1 MRNEELAMKNKEYA
15 MQNRIKNKF
24 SQIQAR
30 LRSSA
35 FNFAKILFFLPSL
48 SFADKVVTNAE
59 LQLDNNGW
67 QDDKYIISENITISE
82 RIVISGTVEIY
93 LNEGC
98 TLNATSGIQ
107 VLNGNSLI
115 IDGNGTLI
123 ATGSTDN
130 AGIGG
135 NGGYTNS
142 SGNITINGGNITATG
157 GNNGAGIGG
166 GKTSSLG
173 GICTINGGSV
183 TATGK
188 SAAGIGGGYN
198 GWGDP
203 AYSSSNTVI
212 INSGIIKAIGTGAA
226 AAIGGGGGSYGGNC
240 TKVEI
245 NGGQVYAKSESSN
258 AIGPSSNGNA
268 GEIILGWTKNTDYLD
283 TSASS
288 KGLKYESLTFKND
301 FRLDETVLEPTLVT
315 KDNVDKKK
323 IIPLTYFTV
332 NYLNGY
338 TPVGADTAL
347 YKGLVAK
354 PVSPT
359 KSGYT
364 FACWCKNRSLT
375 TAWDFDTDTV
385 TDDTTLYA
393 KWISDEIKAGCD
405 DFYDYNDG
413 NAVSVTPAVTSSDG
427 TLTLKA
433 GSDYTVTFK
442 KITTDSA
449 GNESTSELS
458 EITAAGKYRAV
469 ITGKGDYNG
478 KECESN
484 NFVIIQN
491 LSGSGTEEDPYKIS
505 SLSDWSVIET
515 NLASGISYE
524 GKYFSLSSDIEL
536 TTSLCA
542 REHPFDGILLGNGF
556 AITASGSSDLSYIFS
571 AIKNATIK
579 NLYTT
584 LTGIAETE
592 KGENTFTSVK
602 LVCTEQKEGINKVI
616 TSSGGQTF
624 YLTGLNV
631 ENLEEVYLISDFE
644 NAIDPV
650 FTLDGETLSYGR
662 DFTVSFINTVT
673 GEAVSRITTYGEYR
687 AIFEGCGS
695 YVGEYTH
702 DFKIPIDKNAV
713 LSVDENGEYFI
724 NLPADG
730 SILDFDATDFEKGF
744 TFKIYD
750 DGGKGGGYFSGM
762 AGNFSANASGFL
774 RIRVKEGY
782 LLQFTGFVATKNKYN
797 YLTIYNGSTVST
809 NDSDIICTKTHGEN
823 TENEYISKLPTMDTK
838 TNSALVYFKGTNA
851 TSQGFE
857 LEVTIIST
865 KTLTANED
873 PYTEGSY
880 YTTFYSEEGNYLVE
894 SDCIIFY
901 ARKNADGKIILE
913 QPHTSIILAGKGVI
927 LKSSKE
933 TITLYETNMTDDYD
947 SLLSGTTEAVEAFDE
962 DIYILSCSQKGGVGF
977 YKWKGS
983 LGANKAYYRSEE

>member
-1 MRNEELAMKNKEYA
+1 MKNKEYA

-48 SFADKVVTNAE
+48 SFADQIITSETTTMEN
-59 LQLDNNGW
+59 DT
-67 QDDKYIISENITISE
+67 YILESNITISS
-82 RIVISGTVEIY
+82 RITVVGTVTLY
-93 LNEGC
+93 LKESY
-98 TLNATSGIQ
+98 TLTATSGIS
-107 VLNGNSLI
+107 VLDGNTLI
-115 IDGNGTLI
+115 IEGTGRLS
-123 ATGSTDN
+123 ATGTEGN
-130 AGIGG
+130 AGIGVG
-135 NGGYTNS
+135 S
-142 SGNITINGGNITATG
+142 SILTINGGIITATG
-157 GNNGAGIGG
+157 GSYAAGIGG
-166 GKTSSLG
+166 GKLGSLSG
-173 GICTINGGSV
+173 TLTINGGTV

-188 SAAGIGGGYN
+188 NAAAGIGGGDGTTWAGSFGGANAIIIN
-198 GWGDP
+198 GG
-203 AYSSSNTVI
+203 TVI
-212 INSGIIKAIGTGAA
+212 ATSAGKGS
-226 AAIGGGGGSYGGNC
+226 AIGGSGGTGVTVTGGFCNRL
-240 TKVEI
+240 EI
-245 NGGQVYAKSESSN
+245 NGGKIYAKSGSGWALGAGYANDSISGPAGTIIINWSN
-258 AIGPSSNGNA
+258 
-268 GEIILGWTKNTDYLD
+268 LDDYLD
-283 TSASS
+283 TSESARGLYYSELYIEKDFRYASTGDDGMTVTAVTKS
-288 KGLKYESLTFKND
+288 NIDKQKIVPLKYYTVTFVSGNTYLGESDSTKTFYGSK
-301 FRLDETVLEPTLVT
+301 LAEPV
-315 KDNVDKKK
+315 
-323 IIPLTYFTV
+323 Y
-332 NYLNGY
+332 
-338 TPVGADTAL
+338 
-347 YKGLVAK
+347 
-354 PVSPT
+354 T

-375 TAWDFDTDTV
+375 TEWHFDTDTV
-385 TDDTTLYA
+385 EDDTTLYA
-393 KWISDEIKAGCD
+393 KWISDEIKASCD

-427 TLTLKA
+427 SLTLKA
-433 GSDYTVTFK
+433 GSDYTVSFK
-442 KITTDSA
+442 KITTDSD
-449 GNESTSELS
+449 GNESTAVVS

-469 ITGKGDYNG
+469 ITGSGDYNG
-478 KECESN
+478 KKCESN

-491 LSGSGTEEDPYKIS
+491 LSGSGTEEDPYIIS
-505 SLSDWSVIET
+505 SLSDWALIET

-524 GKYFSLSSDIEL
+524 GKYFSLSSDMEL
-536 TTSLCA
+536 TTSLCTA
-542 REHPFDGILLGNGF
+542 GHPFDGILLGNGF
-556 AITASGSSDLSYIFS
+556 AITACDGSDLSYIFS

-592 KGENTFTSVK
+592 EGENTFTSVK
-602 LVCTEQKEGINKVI
+602 LVYTEQKEGINKVI

-673 GEAVSRITTYGEYR
+673 GDAVSRITTYGEYR

-797 YLTIYNGSTVST
+797 YLTIYSGSTVST
-809 NDSDIICTKTHGEN
+809 NDSDIICNKAHAEN
-823 TENEYISKLPTMDTK
+823 TENDYISNLATMDTK
-838 TNSALVYFKGTNA
+838 TNSALVYFKGTNS

-857 LEVTIIST
+857 IEATIIST

-894 SDCIIFY
+894 SDCEIFY

-913 QPHTSIILAGKGVI
+913 QPRTSIILRGKGVI

-962 DIYILSCSQKGGVGF
+962 DVYILSCSQKGGVGF

-983 LGANKAYYRSEE
+983 LEANKAYYRSEE